1 MKKYLALITSASLC
15 LIASQAFAASKPPKD
30 TIWEY
35 KGDGGKTLWQVCGSQ
50 NSTSKIVG
58 STKHYVAVL
67 NRKSASGCAFGDF
80 YIVARTDGFWQQR
93 DTGTCSPNAYIQKG
107 TINNGQYS
115 TVDIGVGGTIVA
127 QYPIGYWSQK
137 KELSGK
143 NRPRWKEKDRTQ
155 GGLQFNM
162 KAYEDIQKYGRIQKE
177 TLEEMKREKQ
187 NR

>member
-50 NSTSKIVG
+50 NSTCKIVG

-107 TINNGQYS
+107 TISNGQYS

-137 KELSGK
+137 KEFSGK

-155 GGLQFNM
+155 GGLQTDM
-162 KAYEDIQKYGRIQKE
+162 KAYEAIQNKKY
-177 TLEEMKREKQ
+177 
-187 NR
+187 